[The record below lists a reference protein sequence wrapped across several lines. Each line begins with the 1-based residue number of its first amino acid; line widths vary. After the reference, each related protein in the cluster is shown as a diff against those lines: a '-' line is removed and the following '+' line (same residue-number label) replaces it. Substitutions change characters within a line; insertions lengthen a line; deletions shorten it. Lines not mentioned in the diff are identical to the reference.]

1 MRLIHAHATDLIIIV
16 VDDCDPIWL
25 LEQLH
30 SQIPENV
37 WDGFG
42 PTLVARFCEATPLNS
57 NSPYFLTVSAAQGF
71 KMDNRRRRA
80 CGV

>member
-1 MRLIHAHATDLIIIV
+1 MIV
-16 VDDCDPIWL
+16 ILSGYWSSC
-25 LEQLH
+25 
-30 SQIPENV
+30 IPKFQKMYGTGSGQH
-37 WDGFG
+37 WSLGFG
-42 PTLVARFCEATPLNS
+42 EATPLNS